1 MADLPIACALDS
13 AALAK
18 RCEELSKS
26 VLAEA
31 SSVEEL
37 LNGVRWRFSSSPAL
51 FSRLAPL
58 LDAERQCCRFL
69 TVAIQA
75 EPDLGDV
82 VVNVTGPA
90 GTREFLKSWM

>member
-1 MADLPIACALDS
+1 VADLPIACALDS

-37 LNGVRWRFSSSPAL
+37 SNGVRWRFVSSPTL
-51 FSRLAPL
+51 FARLAPL

-69 TVAIQA
+69 TIAIQA

-82 VVNVTGPA
+82 VVDVTGPG